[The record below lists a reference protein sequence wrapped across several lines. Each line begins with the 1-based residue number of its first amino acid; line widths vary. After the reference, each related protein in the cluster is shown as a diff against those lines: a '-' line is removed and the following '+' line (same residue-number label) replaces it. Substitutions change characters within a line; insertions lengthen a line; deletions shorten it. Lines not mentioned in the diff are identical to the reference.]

1 MLKAMANP
9 LRRQIFDALGAMR
22 TGRAADIGEL
32 LGIAP
37 NKVSFHLREL
47 AKAELIEEAPEL
59 ARDKRDRVW
68 KPSASGFTTGDPTER
83 TGDESPTTINAYLGQ
98 VVHEQQLRLSA
109 MLAHAQY
116 WYAKGEDPKNLA
128 SLSTSNL
135 LLTDDEHEELLR
147 RLADVIPAF
156 REDQKNGK
164 IKSSQQASERK
175 LWHYAGMLSLEELLT
190 LPHPGDQSPQNPK

>member
-1 MLKAMANP
+1 MLKAIANP
-9 LRRQIFDALGAMR
+9 LRRQIFDALGAMG
-22 TGRAADIGEL
+22 TGRAADLGEL

-68 KPSASGFTTGDPTER
+68 KPTAGGFTTGEPSER
-83 TGDESPTTINAYLGQ
+83 AGDESPSAINAYLAQ
-98 VVHEQQLRLSA
+98 AVHEEQLRLSA

-116 WYAKGEDPKNLA
+116 WYAKGEDPNNLA

-135 LLTDDEHEELLR
+135 LLTDDEQAELLR
-147 RLADVIPAF
+147 RFAQVVPEF
-156 REDQKNGK
+156 REDQRTE
-164 IKSSQQASERK
+164 KSNLHNRPPSGSCGTTPDYSQ
-175 LWHYAGMLSLEELLT
+175 
-190 LPHPGDQSPQNPK
+190 PKSC